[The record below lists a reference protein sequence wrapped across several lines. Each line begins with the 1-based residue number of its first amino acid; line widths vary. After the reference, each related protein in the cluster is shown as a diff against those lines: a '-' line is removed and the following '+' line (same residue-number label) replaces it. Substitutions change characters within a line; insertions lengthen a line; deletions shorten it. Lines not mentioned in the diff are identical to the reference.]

1 MVKNPPDNEGDT
13 RVENLIPGS
22 GKCLGV
28 GNGNPIAPVFLPEK
42 FYGQKRLVCYS
53 PWRLKESEITE

>member
-28 GNGNPIAPVFLPEK
+28 GNGNPIAPVFFPGELH
-42 FYGQKRLVCYS
+42 GQKSLVAYS
-53 PWRLKESEITE
+53 PWGFRVVHD